1 MMQNDEFRTVKKGL
15 PPESSPQRS
24 KLLFLAVFIL
34 VGIVWAIAILLF
46 GVIDNFLFYTND
58 SSAQTVEISPIVY
71 NSIQFFLQIFL
82 YGVHFGILAF
92 FISGIQTWILKNRLK
107 SNFLIYIILSMIG
120 GFAGGCV
127 GGLLS
132 YLLNYIVDDNF
143 ANVMNLLALGT
154 SDVSWLVI
162 RFLYFVEGAIVG
174 VFIGL
179 VAGVIIGLS
188 QNWGMKNKK
197 YSWGWFSYNVIVWV
211 VISTVVGAI
220 NIGIGGFLGDA
231 LGAVFMMIGH
241 GIGIICFLNFSPQFE
256 FS

>member
-24 KLLFLAVFIL
+24 KLLFLSVFIL
-34 VGIVWAIAILLF
+34 VGIVWAIIILLF
-46 GVIDNFLFYTND
+46 GVIDNFLFTING

-71 NSIQFFLQIFL
+71 NTIQLFLQISL
-82 YGVHFGILAF
+82 YGAYFGILAF
-92 FISGIQTWILKNRLK
+92 FISGIQTWILKNRLR
-107 SNFLIYIILSMIG
+107 SNFLIFIILSMIG
-120 GFAGGCV
+120 GFV
-127 GGLLS
+127 GGGVGRLLY

-143 ANVMNLLALGT
+143 ANVMNLIALGT
-154 SDVSWLVI
+154 SNVSWLVI

-174 VFIGL
+174 IFIGL
-179 VAGVIIGLS
+179 VVGVIIGLL
-188 QNWGMKNKK
+188 QNLGMKNKK
-197 YSWGWFSYNVIVWV
+197 HSWRWFSYNVIAWV

-220 NIGIGGFLGDA
+220 NIGIRGFLGVA